1 MSESRIRILPPEVS
15 EKIAAGEVIERP
27 ASAVKELVENALDA
41 GATRIQ
47 VEIEAGGKQLI
58 RVTDDGGGMTP
69 EEAELAILR
78 HATSKLQS
86 ADDLFVLHTLGFRG
100 EALPSIAAVAHLEI
114 VTRTPE
120 AETGTRVAVEGG
132 VVVAMEAVA
141 APVGTMV
148 TVQRLYFNTPARQK
162 FLRSDTTEAA
172 HITEMMQRL
181 ALVNHRVT
189 FRLTHDGREVLLSPG
204 SDEPLNAVVAVWG
217 RGVARDLLRMPR
229 WGDEALSVTGFA
241 GKPSLTRANRHS
253 QLVFVNGRPVR
264 TPLFYRALD
273 EAYRASMPSG
283 RHPLVLAFVAIAR
296 AAVDVNVHPSKVEV
310 RFRDDYAVYAAILN
324 AVRETL
330 STGVYPEAPAAEAAS
345 VRDVAAPAYP
355 PPAADPFTDAEP
367 PTPAG
372 TDDAFTS
379 PAGPATRPP
388 TTDHRPPTAGG
399 LPFADAALGE
409 PARGQFPRPSWT
421 PRPSPTDDRPAAL
434 MPPAA
439 AGDTPAPTVAARP
452 AFAALQPLGQVRDL
466 FVLAEAE
473 GKLWIIDQHV
483 AHERILFDRLT
494 RPDAPPEPAEPLL
507 IPVTLT
513 LDPREMLALQAHQDA
528 LTELGF
534 VVEPFGPQQFV
545 VRAIPHSLLA
555 QNYEQALHDM
565 IDELADLSNGGHTR
579 LRRDQLAMA
588 AAGRACKAAIKAGQ
602 PLSQNEVERMLEE
615 LRHTRNPYTCPHGR
629 PIFLI
634 YSPADVAALFG
645 GQSCEE

>member
-1 MSESRIRILPPEVS
+1 MSESRIHILPPEVF

-41 GATRIQ
+41 GATRVQ
-47 VEIEAGGKQLI
+47 VEIEAGGKELI

-69 EEAELAILR
+69 EEAGLAILR
-78 HATSKLQS
+78 HATSKLQT

-114 VTRTPE
+114 VTRTPD

-132 VVVAMEAVA
+132 AVVAMERVAV
-141 APVGTMV
+141 PVGTTV
-148 TVQRLYFNTPARQK
+148 TVRRLYFNTPARQK

-172 HITEMMQRL
+172 HITELMQRL
-181 ALVNHRVT
+181 ALAYHRVT
-189 FRLTHDGREVLLSPG
+189 FRLSHDGREALLSPG
-204 SDEPLNAVVAVWG
+204 SEDPLNAVVAVWG
-217 RGVARDLLRMPR
+217 RPVARDLLRMPR
-229 WGDEALSVTGFA
+229 WGDDALSVSGFA
-241 GKPSLTRANRHS
+241 GKPSVTRANRHS
-253 QLVFVNGRPVR
+253 QLVYVNGRPVR

-283 RHPLVLAFVAIAR
+283 RHPLALAFVAIAP

-310 RFRDDYAVYAAILN
+310 RFRDEYAVYAAILN

-330 STGVYPEAPAAEAAS
+330 AAGVYPEGAAESAAAI
-345 VRDVAAPAYP
+345 RDAAAPTYAP
-355 PPAADPFTDAEP
+355 PPPGTPSDAEP
-367 PTPAG
+367 PPPAETYG
-372 TDDAFTS
+372 PFH
-379 PAGPATRPP
+379 PAGPATRDP
-388 TTDHRPPTAGG
+388 RPATGAV
-399 LPFADAALGE
+399 LPFADAALGDL
-409 PARGQFPRPSWT
+409 PRGQFPRPSWT
-421 PRPSPTDDRPAAL
+421 PRPSPADDRPAAL
-434 MPPAA
+434 IPPSEP
-439 AGDTPAPTVAARP
+439 GREPAPPVGARP
-452 AFAALQPLGQVRDL
+452 AFAALQPIGQVRDL

-513 LDPREMLALQAHQDA
+513 LEPREMLALQAHQEA
-528 LTELGF
+528 LAELGF
-534 VVEPFGPQQFV
+534 AVEAFGPRQFV
-545 VRAIPHSLLA
+545 VRAIPHSLLG
-555 QNYEQALHDM
+555 QNYEQALRDM
-565 IDELADLSNGGHTR
+565 IDELADLSNGGRTH

-602 PLSQNEVERMLEE
+602 PLSQNEVEGMLEE

-629 PIFLI
+629 PIFLL
-634 YSPADVAALFG
+634 YSPEDIAALFG
-645 GQSCEE
+645 GKGCEE